1 MGRVMSAVLFY
12 ARKDS
17 EKNKRMFVFIIIA
30 IALSTANIIIINGFM
45 DGITDDFVEKTM
57 ETSSGHLNIYP
68 DEQNRYIEGLGVKE
82 QKLDTFDNV
91 IAYSPRINAGGALSY
106 KDKSKSI
113 RILAVDPIKENR
125 VTNILGKID
134 SGETLDVNDRNG
146 VLISYRLADE
156 LKARVGDETVLVF
169 EKGNT
174 KVFRIKGI
182 FRSGMALD
190 TNTVILDFESA
201 AEQLNLSNKASV
213 ILVRLSDIALT
224 GQYKDTISRELG
236 AIKVKEW
243 KQEVES
249 ILSSTATFKEISSAI
264 NAIGLFASAVS
275 VGVILYI
282 NILHRRRQIGIMKAV
297 GMKDFQILSVYI
309 IEAMIMGTIGI
320 IAGDMLGYL
329 GTKYLEAHPFSDPIL
344 GSLSPRFYTYI
355 LYDASLVTMA
365 TVILASTYPALMAG
379 RMNIIKAIW
388 E

>member
-1 MGRVMSAVLFY
+1 MSAVFFY

-17 EKNKRMFVFIIIA
+17 EKNKRMFLFIIIA

-68 DEQNRYIEGLGVKE
+68 DEHNRYIEGLGVKE
-82 QKLDTFDNV
+82 QKLDTFKEV
-91 IAYSPRINAGGALSY
+91 VAYSPRINAGGALSY

-113 RILAVDPIKENR
+113 RILAVDPSKENR
-125 VTNILGKID
+125 VTNILSKID
-134 SGETLDVNDRNG
+134 SGETLDVDDRNG
-146 VLISYRLADE
+146 VLISYRLAND
-156 LKARVGDETVLVF
+156 LKAIVGDEAVLVF

-182 FRSGMALD
+182 FRTGMALD
-190 TNTVILDFESA
+190 TNTVIINFESA
-201 AEQLNLSNKASV
+201 AEHLNINNKASV
-213 ILVRLSDIALT
+213 ILVRLSDIALA
-224 GQYKDTISRELG
+224 GQYKDTISLELG
-236 AIKVKEW
+236 AIKIKEW
-243 KQEVES
+243 RQEVES

-282 NILHRRRQIGIMKAV
+282 NILHKRRQIGIMKAI
-297 GMKDFQILSVYI
+297 GMKDFQILSIYI
-309 IEAMIMGTIGI
+309 IEAMILGTIGI
-320 IAGDMLGYL
+320 IAGDALGYL

-344 GSLSPRFYTYI
+344 GSLSPRFYMYI

-365 TVILASTYPALMAG
+365 TVILASVYPALMAG

-388 E
+388 GQ

>member
-1 MGRVMSAVLFY
+1 MSAVLFY